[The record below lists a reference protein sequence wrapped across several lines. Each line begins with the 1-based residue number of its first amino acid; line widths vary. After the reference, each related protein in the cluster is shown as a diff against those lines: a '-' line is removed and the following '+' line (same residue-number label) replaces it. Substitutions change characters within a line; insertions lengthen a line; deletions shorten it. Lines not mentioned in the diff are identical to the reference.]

1 MQSTVP
7 KKDIYIFLTYLGK
20 LLLLARLTLE
30 KTIRDIFPCVSLK
43 VVFRI
48 KNRLISKLTFKEKI
62 SREMRFLLYYKFE
75 CSKCNATYCIKTKRH
90 FKVSISRHMRVSA
103 RTCENIKS
111 NKNSA
116 ICLLQHC
123 VITSYV
129 TL

>member
-48 KNRLISKLTFKEKI
+48 KNRLISKLTFKEKL
-62 SREMRFLLYYKFE
+62 SRKMRFLLQ
-75 CSKCNATYCIKTKRH
+75 
-90 FKVSISRHMRVSA
+90 V
-103 RTCENIKS
+103 
-111 NKNSA
+111 
-116 ICLLQHC
+116 
-123 VITSYV
+123 
-129 TL
+129 